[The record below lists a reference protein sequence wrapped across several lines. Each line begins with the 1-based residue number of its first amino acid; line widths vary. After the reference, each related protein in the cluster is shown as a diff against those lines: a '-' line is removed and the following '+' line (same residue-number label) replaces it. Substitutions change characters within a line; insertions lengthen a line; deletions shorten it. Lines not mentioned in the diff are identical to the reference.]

1 MTSTTTPI
9 EEEGIP
15 VIGLSSNNNEDY
27 CDGDETSSAAAESA
41 AEQQESSSSSDPS
54 ILTQSEIKWAKE
66 IKSSIR
72 KEDETLAKTI
82 TDLEYGQL
90 AIITKGKLDRAIKMV
105 HRLSIFKQEHDI
117 DTDGANIA
125 PDDITSLIEKAMES
139 ITNLEKKSP
148 GFLMSFGR
156 EEDDDDDKDEK
167 KSKNKTSVIAF
178 NLTAFNPRKYHIKKS
193 SPSSTDNADA
203 NANADTDS
211 SDTDTDDATA
221 KEWKILY
228 TGLYYLFEASSSTI
242 ATIRA
247 GTDFIC
253 NCDLIGYNNYST
265 DITKYGSSL
274 YQDSYPIRV
283 NGLNCV
289 NTPFI
294 FRAIYA
300 IVKPFVSAHTTKVL
314 NMSSTVPQIQD
325 TYSPQILPKSFDGKL
340 GSWEMKN
347 KLTAALKLRYE
358 TKATFTL

>member
-1 MTSTTTPI
+1 M
-9 EEEGIP
+9 
-15 VIGLSSNNNEDY
+15 
-27 CDGDETSSAAAESA
+27 
-41 AEQQESSSSSDPS
+41 
-54 ILTQSEIKWAKE
+54 
-66 IKSSIR
+66 
-72 KEDETLAKTI
+72 
-82 TDLEYGQL
+82 
-90 AIITKGKLDRAIKMV
+90 
-105 HRLSIFKQEHDI
+105 
-117 DTDGANIA
+117 
-125 PDDITSLIEKAMES
+125 
-139 ITNLEKKSP
+139 
-148 GFLMSFGR
+148 
-156 EEDDDDDKDEK
+156 
-167 KSKNKTSVIAF
+167 IAF

-193 SPSSTDNADA
+193 SPSSDTDNAD
-203 NANADTDS
+203 ANADTDS
-211 SDTDTDDATA
+211 SDTDTDTDVATA

-242 ATIRA
+242 ATIRS

-253 NCDLIGYNNYST
+253 NCDLIGYNNYSN
-265 DITKYGSSL
+265 DITKYGASL

-289 NTPFI
+289 NTPLI